1 MLPLAHIGI
10 TLGTATLLANL
21 VPRRPFSRKVAE
33 ADDGLVTERRQTAT
47 AGVGPSAPGVSW
59 LHALRRYADI
69 RFILLGSLLP
79 DIIDKPV
86 GQVLFRETF
95 STGRIF
101 AHTLLFVVVLGITG
115 IYLYRRYHKTW
126 LTVLAAGSLIHLVL
140 DTMWQSPQALL
151 WPFLG
156 FYFQRIVLTDWVTH
170 TIVTPITTKPA
181 VYVPEMV
188 GLAVVVWF
196 GWVLLRRKTIFA
208 FLRHGQVR

>member
-1 MLPLAHIGI
+1 MLPFAHIGI

-21 VPRRPFSRKVAE
+21 MPRRLFSNKVVE
-33 ADDGLVTERRQTAT
+33 ADDGLVTERPQAAI

-69 RFILLGSLLP
+69 RLILVGSLLP

-86 GQVLFRETF
+86 GQLFFRETF

-101 AHTLLFVVVLGITG
+101 SHTLLFVVVLGITG

-126 LTVLAAGSLIHLVL
+126 LTVLAAGSLMHLVL
-140 DTMWQSPQALL
+140 DTMWQNPQTLL
-151 WPFLG
+151 WPLLG
-156 FYFQRIVLTDWVTH
+156 FDFQRIVLTDWVTH